1 MDLDNFKSEIVQMGG
16 GDRGAAEDTA
26 TAITKFS
33 KSLNDDL
40 QKELPDGTVDYIGW
54 IMGPDP
60 SASEASRSQRI
71 AEIFSYFDKDGDGFL
86 NQAEFTTM
94 YQRCCYKDEEEFI
107 KVTDE
112 MWGETADGFEFDPAV
127 GMNLAQFNAR
137 IAEIF
142 DVEDAYAIFRTFA
155 PMTEVSASVL
165 AAALGLGLGGAGTA
179 FSGAFAT
186 KGLYAYD
193 KASGNKYAGMA
204 FFGTGGTRAEQDTP
218 VKAPK
223 YRPAK

>member
-1 MDLDNFKSEIVQMGG
+1 MSLSD
-16 GDRGAAEDTA
+16 GDE
-26 TAITKFS
+26 
-33 KSLNDDL
+33 
-40 QKELPDGTVDYIGW
+40 QKVGQL
-54 IMGPDP
+54 
-60 SASEASRSQRI
+60 
-71 AEIFSYFDKDGDGFL
+71 FSYFDKDGDGFL

-94 YQRCCYKDEEEFI
+94 GATIMKEDDEEEFI
-107 KVTDE
+107 EVTDE